1 MKGMRKLSITAT
13 AMVAAAVM
21 ALAGCGSSGTADSAA
36 SGSSGSAKSD
46 TFMAAGLFPLTGSMA
61 YLGPANIAT
70 MKLAQK
76 DINAAGG
83 VLGKDIEITSADT
96 SDADHADQ
104 NTSSAQSVL
113 AKNPSVVVGP
123 PSSSV
128 VKNTYKQVTSAKV
141 PMISSGATS
150 TAFSG
155 LSDYFFRTI
164 PPDTVQGA
172 VLGQIIAQDGVKNLA
187 IAVFNDEY
195 GTSLRDV
202 VVKTVEDAG
211 VNVVY
216 GEKDTFDPT
225 ETNFSS
231 MVTAIKATNPD
242 AIYYGGMDAQAGP
255 MARQMQKLGIKAKLF
270 GSDGLYTPVF
280 LQLSGDA
287 GEGQYSSQP
296 GAPRDKLP
304 GYTSVEEKLKAKT
317 GAGVVL
323 YSTYAYDAARVLV
336 DAMKRADSV
345 DPAKY
350 LPAVQQ
356 SKFNGATGLVEFDE
370 AGNRKNGAV
379 TIYQVRNCQWE
390 IADVVGGGQ

>member
-1 MKGMRKLSITAT
+1 MADEFEK
-13 AMVAAAVM
+13 AA
-21 ALAGCGSSGTADSAA
+21 
-36 SGSSGSAKSD
+36 K
-46 TFMAAGLFPLTGSMA
+46 AAGAEIVKREFT
-61 YLGPANIAT
+61 NDKAT
-70 MKLAQK
+70 
-76 DINAAGG
+76 DF
-83 VLGKDIEITSADT
+83 
-96 SDADHADQ
+96 
-104 NTSSAQSVL
+104 
-113 AKNPSVVVGP
+113 
-123 PSSSV
+123 
-128 VKNTYKQVTSAKV
+128 
-141 PMISSGATS
+141 
-150 TAFSG
+150 TAI
-155 LSDYFFRTI
+155 L
-164 PPDTVQGA
+164 
-172 VLGQIIAQDGVKNLA
+172 
-187 IAVFNDEY
+187 
-195 GTSLRDV
+195 
-202 VVKTVEDAG
+202 
-211 VNVVY
+211 
-216 GEKDTFDPT
+216 
-225 ETNFSS
+225 
-231 MVTAIKATNPD
+231 TAIKATNPD

-304 GYTSVEEKLKAKT
+304 GYTSFEEKLKAKT

-379 TIYQVRNCQWE
+379 TIYQVRNGQWE